1 MSQEFEKIVLEK
13 LNTMDKKLD
22 DHTGLLKEHS
32 GLLKEHT
39 EVLKEH
45 TELLNEH
52 TEQFKKV
59 RKDIY
64 QINNQLIKNAQK
76 MEDIE
81 EVVEYNTQAIKKF
94 NEENSKKI
102 DISLKAYEQ
111 LSAKVKINECMISN
125 LKSKDFQ
132 KDIRITALED
142 KIKNISMTA

>member
-13 LNTMDKKLD
+13 LHSMDEKLD
-22 DHTGLLKEHS
+22 KHTEILN
-32 GLLKEHT
+32 EHT
-39 EVLKEH
+39 EVLNEHTKVLNEH

-59 RKDIY
+59 RRDIY
-64 QINNQLIKNAQK
+64 QINNQLIKSAQK

-81 EVVEYNTQAIKKF
+81 EVVEYNTQIIEKY

-111 LSAKVKINECMISN
+111 LGAKVKINECMISN

-132 KDIRITALED
+132 KDIIED
-142 KIKNISMTA
+142 QIKNISITA

>member
-13 LNTMDKKLD
+13 LHSMDEKLD
-22 DHTGLLKEHS
+22 KHTEILN
-32 GLLKEHT
+32 EHT
-39 EVLKEH
+39 EVLNEHTKVLKEH
-45 TELLNEH
+45 TE
-52 TEQFKKV
+52 QIKKV
-59 RKDIY
+59 RRDIY
-64 QINNQLIKNAQK
+64 QINKQLIKSAQK

-81 EVVEYNTQAIKKF
+81 EVVEYNTQIIEKY

-111 LSAKVKINECMISN
+111 LCAKVKINECMISN

-142 KIKNISMTA
+142 QIKNISITA